1 MSLNDISK
9 EINKWAGNRR
19 LLLAVE
25 YQLTSMEGIM
35 EFKKKNHYLSNKW
48 FSQELS
54 IDAKIVGRS
63 LGRIFSHSV
72 KVFFHKLF
80 MKREK

>member
-35 EFKKKNHYLSNKW
+35 EFKKKNHYLSNK
-48 FSQELS
+48 
-54 IDAKIVGRS
+54 
-63 LGRIFSHSV
+63 
-72 KVFFHKLF
+72 
-80 MKREK
+80 